1 MERHGCL
8 IWRKYLAFCENVLS
22 YVVPLYE
29 FDVSLFGF
37 SIV

>member
-22 YVVPLYE
+22 YVVYE
-29 FDVSLFGF
+29 FDVTLFGF
-37 SIV
+37 SIA